1 MITLIYICIEKRF
14 FQLKIKITA
23 DSTCDLSKELI
34 EKYNIDVFPLYVVE
48 DGKSFR
54 DGADI
59 SPEDIFDYIEKTDGS
74 VSTAAINSAD
84 YINYF
89 KMMRKDYDAVI
100 HINISSEFSSCH
112 QNALLAA
119 EEIDGIYPIDS
130 RNLSTGSGHIV
141 MEAAEMAESGAS
153 PEEIVAAMNELTEK
167 VDASFIIEKLD
178 YLRRGGRCSALA
190 ALGAN
195 LLSLR
200 PCIEIKDG
208 KMGVGKKYRGTMTKV
223 VEEYVRDRLEGRDDI
238 DTDRIFVTHSP
249 CDREIIEAVK
259 NAIPKYAE
267 FDEILET
274 NAGCTVSC
282 HCGPNTIGILFKR
295 K

>member
-1 MITLIYICIEKRF
+1 MYGKEV

-34 EKYNIDVFPLYVVE
+34 EKYNIDILPLYVVE

-59 SPEDIFDYIEKTDGS
+59 SPEDIFDYVEKTDGS
-74 VSTAAINSAD
+74 ASTAAINSAD

-89 KMMRKDYDAVI
+89 KTIRKDYDAVV
-100 HINISSEFSSCH
+100 HINISSEFSSCY

-119 EEIDGIYPIDS
+119 EEIDGVYPIDS

-141 MEAAEMAESGAS
+141 VEAAKMAEKGAY
-153 PEEIVAAMNELTEK
+153 PDEIVSAMNDLAEK
-167 VDASFIIEKLD
+167 VDASFVIEKLD
-178 YLRRGGRCSALA
+178 YLRRGGRCSALT

-200 PCIEIKDG
+200 PCIEVKDG
-208 KMGVGKKYRGTMTKV
+208 KMGIGRKYRGDMTKV
-223 VEEYVRDRLEGRDDI
+223 VEDYVRERLEGRNDI
-238 DTDRIFVTHSP
+238 DTSRIFVTHSP
-249 CDREIIEAVK
+249 CNREIVEIVK
-259 NAIPKYAE
+259 NAIAKYAE
-267 FDEILET
+267 FNEILET
-274 NAGCTVSC
+274 DAGCTVSC